1 MKLNKENK
9 ADLLPSALLLQSDCC
24 ESVACV
30 KCGNPTGS
38 KRKKYCSESCKYWY
52 NLIRKEKESHLAPLR
67 KRTDK
72 WFYIVTGSK
81 WAKST
86 RQGKRC
92 GHMVTGGMA
101 AMVNVTVEQLVEVN
115 EQNILK
121 HFAGIPGYEPSYMR
135 LGNQER
141 VYRNDILQMFGV
153 VLP

>member
-1 MKLNKENK
+1 MKLNN
-9 ADLLPSALLLQSDCC
+9 DIQTNGSTSAFLLQSDCC
-24 ESVACV
+24 ASVACV
-30 KCGNPTGS
+30 KCGKPTGS

-72 WFYIVTGSK
+72 WFYMVIGSK
-81 WAKST
+81 WAKPT

-101 AMVNVTVEQLVEVN
+101 ARVNVTVEKLVEVN
-115 EQNILK
+115 ADNIMK
-121 HFAGIPGYEPSYMR
+121 HFEGITGYQPTYMR
-135 LGNQER
+135 LGTQER
-141 VYRNDILQMFGV
+141 VYRNDVLQRFGV